1 VGRLQGV
8 RRQPRQRGQHRAALR
23 DRWLPVRAVR
33 RTPYGAVRGLIGLLS
48 ENWSFISGEF
58 TLTTGKD
65 LRDQQLY
72 VLYDVAYAFIR
83 RSALRTKEEQEALD
97 KVDRM
102 IMAMHEDFEVG
113 LPGFVRQFKPAD
125 ELYG

>member
-1 VGRLQGV
+1 
-8 RRQPRQRGQHRAALR
+8 
-23 DRWLPVRAVR
+23 
-33 RTPYGAVRGLIGLLS
+33 
-48 ENWSFISGEF
+48 
-58 TLTTGKD
+58 
-65 LRDQQLY
+65 
-72 VLYDVAYAFIR
+72 
-83 RSALRTKEEQEALD
+83 LRTRSSAGLHKEEQEALD